1 MQVIVLGGMGRVGK
15 TDVADWIIDAALED
29 GMNPVRLSFADP
41 LKKKAAADAGF
52 GDDWRKYKAEKP
64 EDYRKVCQELGASKR
79 AEDPNYWVDQWK
91 KEVKSLAT
99 AELKSSPDGESW
111 EETVV
116 VVDDCR
122 YPNEVVAAQDFEA
135 LTMFVYA
142 GDREIPESEAAWR
155 AHESEE
161 LSQRIEG
168 GDLDGSDYFDWAL
181 VNSGSVEDLEDK
193 LEKRRDFLTGQS
205 PMRFG
210 NTCKC
215 GECAT
220 FRFDIQNTEL
230 IESIEAAMETLLDDD
245 SLTEEQKDLIETDF
259 NEMIDELKNGETD
272 VDDFFGK
279 YWKGD
284 NDDDTE
290 SDDDADDG
298 SA

>member
-15 TDVADWIIDAALED
+15 TDVADWIVEAAQED

-41 LKKKAAADAGF
+41 LKKQAAADAGY

-64 EDYRKVCQELGASKR
+64 EDYRQVCQDLGASRR
-79 AEDPNYWVDQWK
+79 AEDPDYWVNLWK
-91 KEVKSLAT
+91 MQLADMAK
-99 AELKSSPDGESW
+99 AELEADNEEGIW

-122 YPNEVVAAQDFEA
+122 YPNEVEAARQFEA

-142 GDREIPESEAAWR
+142 GGREIPESEAAWR

-161 LSQRIEG
+161 MSQRIEG

-181 VNSGSVEDLEDK
+181 VNSGSVDDLDDK
-193 LEKRRDFLTGQS
+193 LEKRRHYLTGLA
-205 PMRFG
+205 PNRFG
-210 NTCKC
+210 NSCQC

-230 IESIEAAMETLLDDD
+230 IESIEAAMDTLLGDDD
-245 SLTEEQKDLIETDF
+245 LSEEQKAIIEAEFD
-259 NEMIDELKNGETD
+259 EMIEDLKNGD
-272 VDDFFGK
+272 INVDDFFGK

-284 NDDDTE
+284 KDE
-290 SDDDADDG
+290 HDDDADDS

>member
-15 TDVADWIIDAALED
+15 TDVADWIIEAALED

-64 EDYRKVCQELGASKR
+64 EDYRQVCQELGASRR
-79 AEDPNYWVDQWK
+79 AEDPDYWVNKW
-91 KEVKSLAT
+91 ESELTALAK
-99 AELKSSPDGESW
+99 AELNTPDDGETW

-122 YPNEVVAAQDFEA
+122 YPNEVEAARRFQA

-142 GDREIPESEAAWR
+142 GGREIPESEAAWR

-161 LSQRIEG
+161 MSQRIEG
-168 GDLDGSDYFDWAL
+168 GDIDGSKYFDWAL
-181 VNSGSVEDLEDK
+181 VNSGSVDDLEDK
-193 LEKRRDFLTGQS
+193 LEKRKDYLIGVS
-205 PMRFG
+205 PARFG
-210 NTCKC
+210 NTCTC

-220 FRFDIQNTEL
+220 FRYDIQNTEL
-230 IESIEAAMETLLDDD
+230 IESIEAAMETLLSDDD
-245 SLTEEQKDLIETDF
+245 LTDDQKELIREEFED
-259 NEMIDELKNGETD
+259 MIDELKNGD
-272 VDDFFGK
+272 VNVDDFFGR
-279 YWKGD
+279 YWKERQ
-284 NDDDTE
+284 DDDTE
-290 SDDDADDG
+290 YDDDADDG